1 MGLAK
6 LRWLQLASND
16 CRCCD
21 LSGCLG
27 QFQSIFVSCNC
38 FYKCITCLTYYFRSV
53 VDMFKCF
60 YCFWFLFHSEN
71 QCVIHLACF
80 WIDFDLVQ
88 FVWVCLGLS
97 RSVLVC
103 IGLYRFVSRSV
114 SVCLWLEVDLE
125 SSKCHQNIVSI
136 AFLATLICPRWLI
149 LFVVAT
155 MLTVLWG
162 VSTWRVNRRWIVEV
176 KIVTAVMVLLEGG
189 AWRVIL
195 SCLVGLT
202 DVAMVVVLG
211 GWILAR
217 QRLMTVSEYYWSS
230 V

>member
-1 MGLAK
+1 MTADAVIFPAALV
-6 LRWLQLASND
+6 SFNPS
-16 CRCCD
+16 
-21 LSGCLG
+21 LSLVIV
-27 QFQSIFVSCNC
+27 FINVV
-38 FYKCITCLTYYFRSV
+38 KYYFRSV

-103 IGLYRFVSRSV
+103 IGLYRFVSWSV
-114 SVCLWLEVDLE
+114 SVCLWLDVDLE

-136 AFLATLICPRWLI
+136 AFLATLICPHWLI
-149 LFVVAT
+149 LFVVVT

-162 VSTWRVNRRWIVEV
+162 VSTWRVNRRWIV
-176 KIVTAVMVLLEGG
+176 
-189 AWRVIL
+189 
-195 SCLVGLT
+195 
-202 DVAMVVVLG
+202 
-211 GWILAR
+211 
-217 QRLMTVSEYYWSS
+217 
-230 V
+230 